1 MRVQPGDDA
10 VRLRDVTIR
19 RIASFL
25 AIPLLLAT
33 TGGPAF
39 AQKSGQGPAP
49 VLPAG
54 ETYTVT
60 LLTGDVV
67 TVHTRASGCPEV
79 SVRPA
84 QRSGILH
91 KSCGADGHVRVIP
104 GTVAGLV
111 GSVLDEALFDVTT
124 LIREGYD
131 DARSKE
137 LPLIVKPADS
147 RARSAFTTSL
157 VERRELRSIG
167 AVAGKQPKGKPM
179 TALAGQAA
187 AGKVWLDHRVRATQ
201 AKLDRNL
208 RQVSAP
214 QAWAAGYTG
223 RGARVAVLDTGVDAT
238 HPDLAGRIAETADF
252 TDSSPEAVDGHGHGT
267 HVAATVAGS
276 GAGSGGERRG
286 VAPDARLVVGKV
298 LDDLG
303 LGSDSQIIAGLE
315 WAAPRADV
323 INMSLGGYEAS
334 DGTDPLSQ
342 AVDAVTEQYGTLVVA
357 ASGNDPLDRLISTPA
372 AAASALTVG
381 AVDGADR
388 LAEFSGRGPV
398 INTNALKPEIAAPGV
413 EIVAARA
420 SGTGIGRIVDE
431 RYTALSGTSM
441 AAPHVAGAAALLV
454 QQHPG
459 WDARTLKA
467 ALVGSADRLEGADA
481 YTIGSGRLNAARAL
495 GALVPDQA
503 VVNLGAG
510 GAETKLAWTN
520 IGARDAA
527 VALSAT
533 VTDRLGAKAP
543 GAAIL
548 SERRLAID
556 AGGTGTAVLR
566 IDREG
571 LATGYYTATVTARAG
586 GRTVTTPVAFY
597 VEPPTVELSLSMKP
611 LPDAPAEA
619 DIFLFGQ
626 IVNLQDPALFATT
639 FYLNRNGEGVKV
651 RVPAGRYSI
660 TGSIYETVEL
670 QRMALTGDSDI
681 VLTSD
686 TAFTMDA
693 TNARPANVGVEGVE
707 TTPVAVGVYFE
718 QRARR
723 GSGWYDFAFAWND
736 SARAGGV
743 YAVALDEPAVGEFQ
757 AYTVAG
763 MEAPGPSFYEVIK
776 AHPSGLP
783 ADASH
788 RVTAAERARLV
799 RIDQRFHR
807 LDKPETAT
815 GHKRYGVNS
824 SGRLISD
831 TTTWDL
837 SGDRVDYVS
846 PEYRWI
852 DEAFYD
858 DLVTQEAPRRY
869 APGSRHE
876 KVWVRQPLRPDWYD
890 DPAELVGG
898 CAPEPISRTRGHL
911 YVELVPMTD
920 QHQRVTCFELGNATT
935 ALYRNGALLGEV
947 EGSMGDFAIPAERG
961 TYRLVHEVDNSGWL
975 PSSTRVSTAW
985 TFKSAGPRGTGSAP
999 VPLLSVDYELPL
1011 DIANRP
1017 AGQDAAFTV
1026 HQAHGVARQ
1035 RITSFG
1041 LWTSVDDGVTWK
1053 TVPVSRDGAGRF
1065 TARLPQVAAGQAVS
1079 LRVAVKASGGSALDQ
1094 TIIRAYQ
1101 S

>member
-1 MRVQPGDDA
+1 M
-10 VRLRDVTIR
+10 
-19 RIASFL
+19 
-25 AIPLLLAT
+25 
-33 TGGPAF
+33 
-39 AQKSGQGPAP
+39 
-49 VLPAG
+49 
-54 ETYTVT
+54 
-60 LLTGDVV
+60 
-67 TVHTRASGCPEV
+67 
-79 SVRPA
+79 
-84 QRSGILH
+84 LH

-137 LPLIVKPADS
+137 LPLIVKPADG
-147 RARSAFTTSL
+147 RARSAFVTGL
-157 VERRELRSIG
+157 IGQRELRSIG

-179 TALAGQAA
+179 TALADPAA
-187 AGKVWLDHRVRATQ
+187 AGKVWLDHRVHATQ

-238 HPDLAGRIAETADF
+238 HPDIAGRVAEAADF
-252 TDSSPEAVDGHGHGT
+252 TGSSPEAVDGHGHGT

-276 GAGSGGERRG
+276 GAAAGGERRG

-303 LGSDSQIIAGLE
+303 LGTDSQIIAGLE

-323 INMSLGGYEAS
+323 VNLSLGGYEPS

-342 AVDAVTEQYGTLVVA
+342 AVDAVSEQHGTLVVA

-398 INTNALKPEIAAPGV
+398 INSNALKPEIVAPGV

-420 SGTGIGRIVDE
+420 AGTGIGRIIDE

-441 AAPHVAGAAALLV
+441 AAPHVAGVAALLV
-454 QQHPG
+454 QQHPD
-459 WDARTLKA
+459 WDARRLKA

-481 YTIGSGRLNAARAL
+481 YTVGSGRLDAARAL

-510 GAETKLAWTN
+510 GAGTKPAWANTRARFAGMAASGTVAARV
-520 IGARDAA
+520 GAQAPDAA
-527 VALSAT
+527 TLS
-533 VTDRLGAKAP
+533 D
-543 GAAIL
+543 
-548 SERRLAID
+548 RRLAID
-556 AGGTGTAVLR
+556 AGGTGTTVLR
-566 IDREG
+566 IDRDG
-571 LATGYYTATVTARAG
+571 LATGFYTATVTARSG
-586 GRTVTTPVAFY
+586 GRTVTTPIAFY
-597 VEPPTVELSLSMKP
+597 VEPPTVELSMSMRP

-626 IVNLQDPALFATT
+626 IVNLEDPALFAVT
-639 FYLNRNGEGVKV
+639 FYLNRGGEGFKA

-660 TGSIYETVEL
+660 TGSVYELGERE
-670 QRMALTGDSDI
+670 RMALTGDSDI
-681 VLTSD
+681 TLATD
-686 TAFTMDA
+686 TAFTLDA
-693 TNARPANVGVEGVE
+693 TNARPVKVGVEGVE
-707 TTPVAVGVYFE
+707 TSPVAVGVYYE

-723 GSGWYDFAFAWND
+723 GFGWYDFAFAWEDN
-736 SARAGGV
+736 ARAGGV
-743 YAVALDEPAVGEFQ
+743 YAVPLDEPGIGEFQ

-763 MEAPGPSFYEVIK
+763 MEAPGPSFYDVIK

-788 RVTAAERARLV
+788 QVTAAERAKLV

-807 LDKPETAT
+807 LDKPETVT
-815 GHKRYGVNS
+815 GHKRYGVS
-824 SGRLISD
+824 ASGRLVSESF
-831 TTTWDL
+831 TRDL
-837 SGDRVDYVS
+837 SGDRVDHVS

-852 DEAFYD
+852 DEAIYD
-858 DLVTQEAPRRY
+858 DLVTQEAPRSY
-869 APGSRHE
+869 PPGSRHE

-890 DPAELVGG
+890 DPAETVGG
-898 CAPEPISRTRGHL
+898 CAPEPITRTRGHL

-920 QHQRVTCFELGNATT
+920 QHQRGTCFELGLATT

-947 EGSMGDFAIPAERG
+947 EGSVGDFAIPAERG

-975 PSSTRVSTAW
+975 PTSTRVSTAW

-1017 AGQDAAFTV
+1017 AGREAAFTV

-1035 RITSFG
+1035 RITSLA
-1041 LWTSVDDGVTWK
+1041 LWTSVDDGVTWQK
-1053 TVPVSRDGAGRF
+1053 VPVSRDGADRF
-1065 TARLPQVAAGQAVS
+1065 KAQLPQPAAGQAVS
-1079 LRVAVKASGGSALDQ
+1079 LRIAVKASGGSALDQ
-1094 TIIRAYQ
+1094 TIVRAYQ
-1101 S
+1101 GETGGSGRQVEGAAG